1 MSANEVEANSM
12 KLGAKN
18 VKAAERASVSYAGL
32 VEEFGEAEGEAKYNA
47 IASIPVGDSGVL
59 YFDPKQEK
67 NYKPDLAVAS
77 LIPSLR
83 TEIAEIIK
91 TKQAKE

>member
-1 MSANEVEANSM
+1 MSENEM

-18 VKAAERASVSYAGL
+18 VKAAERAVVTYEGL
-32 VEEFGEAEGEAKYNA
+32 KEEFGEAEGEAKYNA
-47 IASIPVGDSGVL
+47 IASIPVGDEGVL
-59 YFDPKQEK
+59 YFDPKMEK
-67 NYKPDLAVAS
+67 NYRPPLAIAS